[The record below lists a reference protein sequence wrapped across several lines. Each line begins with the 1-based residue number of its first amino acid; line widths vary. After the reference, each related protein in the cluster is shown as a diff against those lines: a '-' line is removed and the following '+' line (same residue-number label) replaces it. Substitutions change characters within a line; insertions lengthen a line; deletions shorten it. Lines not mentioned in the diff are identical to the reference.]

1 MDSKRIDEITRRA
14 ISDAAFREKL
24 SANPEKALREAGY
37 PIEGEEAFLKSLE
50 AALAQPPEALMSEY
64 EQGFPGG
71 PGGGGPMG

>member
-14 ISDAAFREKL
+14 ISDAVFREKL

-50 AALAQPPEALMSEY
+50 AALAQPPEALMGAY
-64 EQGFPGG
+64 EKGLPGG
-71 PGGGGPMG
+71 TGGSGPMG